1 MDTAVLLVSNVHCP
15 SCVSYIQSIL
25 GSVAG
30 VQANPDVS
38 LIEHTVRVHYDPS
51 VTNGKRISDSLL
63 NAAFEV
69 KHVTELDSDQH
80 EIKSY
85 EVAGFPVV
93 PKTSSWSHARSK
105 AMQKHIDNCTACQR
119 EKGRTPSKWKSW
131 AARSGLT
138 KISSQTPLKQAPES
152 SDSDTAHVS
161 ALGDSPVVIN
171 VDGALPDETRPS
183 TYVATISIGGMT
195 CSACTSTVTQT
206 VTSLDNV
213 VSVDVNLVSHS
224 AKVVYSGTD
233 KDVATIVAAIDDA
246 GYDATLVSVDMQK
259 DSSGEIHRMKVSI
272 TGMTCGSCVGAITRG
287 LQELPSIRSVSID
300 LVGNSGAIEY
310 YGKDTASTII
320 ERIEDLGYDAEVSS
334 ITSLEA
340 SARPMSERTV
350 QIKVEGMYCQHCPQK
365 IVGALERLHE
375 NGRLE
380 KSAFRILQ
388 EPTMEDP
395 IVTVVYRPSIEDDV
409 TVRRFISSIE
419 AADPALAA
427 SVYQPPTLEE
437 RSRRLQQR
445 ERNLILARLLFTTIV
460 AIPTFIIGVV
470 FMSLVPSTN
479 HTRQWFEQPIWAGM
493 AMRMDWALFIM
504 TTPVML
510 FGSDMFHKRAIK
522 EIRAMWGPKSR
533 VPLLRRFY
541 HFGSMNL
548 LISAGTSVAYFSSL
562 AVLILDAT
570 DHSDTSDM
578 KQSSDSYFDTVVF
591 LTLFLLIGK
600 YLEAYSKAKT
610 GNAVAML
617 SSLRPTEARLVLKH
631 ATKVIPV
638 NQLEVGDVVQLA
650 HGQSPPADSV
660 IDQDGVFLFDESSL
674 TGESKPVKKGQGDEV
689 FTGSVNTSD
698 AVRIRIRGLGGSSML
713 DRIIDVVRE
722 GQSKRAPIERFA
734 DVITGYFAPII
745 TLIAI
750 ITWVVW
756 LSLGVSG
763 AIPSSWMDARRGGWP
778 FWSLEFAI
786 AVFVVACPCGIGLA
800 APTALFVGG
809 GLAAKNSI
817 LVQGG
822 GEAFQEASQLTTIV
836 FDKTGTLTQGQMKV
850 SEFEAFAQDWKT
862 DTIKAVAR
870 ILEDASNHPIAKAIS
885 EYCADASVVGIE
897 HSELR
902 ELPGMGMAGTF
913 TIDKGRVEVAI
924 GNERLLSQLNTRL
937 KSEKASTAISTFNND
952 LVSQRVEQHQS
963 LAHSTAI
970 FAVRPIDS
978 DASVAPQTRQ
988 FQAVALFSVSDPLRP
1003 EADSVIGSLRESGIE
1018 VHMCTGDN
1026 ATTARAIAGQLGI
1039 PVSNVRAGVLPQDKA
1054 AYIQEL
1060 QHASSGMSGLGRAG
1074 GQQHD
1079 SSSGSSGRA
1088 VVGFVG
1094 DGTNDTPALSTA
1106 DVSIALSSG
1115 SDIAVTSSSFILLNP
1130 SLHSIPVLIRL
1141 SKRVFRRVKFNFVW
1155 AAVYN
1160 VVLVPIAA
1168 GVLCKV
1174 GNGDG
1179 GIWRLSPVWASV
1191 AMACSSVSVVA
1202 SSLALRLP
1210 EVRWKRG
1217 QKG

>member
-1 MDTAVLLVSNVHCP
+1 MHTASV
-15 SCVSYIQSIL
+15 L

-30 VQANPDVS
+30 VQARPDVS
-38 LIEHTVRVHYDPS
+38 LIEQNVRVHYDPS
-51 VTNGKRISDSLL
+51 VTNSKRISDSLI

-69 KHVTELDSDQH
+69 KHITELNSNQH
-80 EIKSY
+80 EINSY
-85 EVAGFPVV
+85 EVDDPPVV
-93 PKTSSWSHARSK
+93 PRTSSWSRTRSK
-105 AMQKHIDNCTACQR
+105 AIQKHIDNCTACQR
-119 EKGRTPSKWKSW
+119 EKGRTQSKWKSW

-138 KISSQTPLKQAPES
+138 KTSSQTPLKQASEHS
-152 SDSDTAHVS
+152 QSDMARMS
-161 ALGDSPVVIN
+161 ALEDNPVFIN
-171 VDGALPDETRPS
+171 VDGALGDESRLA

-195 CSACTSTVTQT
+195 CSACTSTVTQA
-206 VTSLDNV
+206 VTSLDYV
-213 VSVDVNLVSHS
+213 ISVDVNLVSHS

-233 KDVATIVAAIDDA
+233 KDVGTIIAAIDDA
-246 GYDATLVSVDMQK
+246 GYDTTLVGVDMQK
-259 DSSGEIHRMKVSI
+259 DFSDEIYRMKLNI
-272 TGMTCGSCVGAITRG
+272 KGMTCGSCVGAITRG

-300 LVGNSGAIEY
+300 LVGNSGVIEY
-310 YGKDTASTII
+310 DGKDTARGII
-320 ERIEDLGYDAEVSS
+320 ERIEDLGYDTEVSS

-340 SARPMSERTV
+340 SARPMTERTV
-350 QIKVEGMYCQHCPQK
+350 QIKVDGMYCQHCPPK
-365 IVGALERLHE
+365 IVGALEKLHE
-375 NGRLE
+375 NGLE
-380 KSAFRILQ
+380 KSAFRIWQ

-409 TVRRFISSIE
+409 TARRFISSIE
-419 AADPALAA
+419 AIDPALTA
-427 SVYQPPTLEE
+427 SVYRPPSLEE
-437 RSRRLQQR
+437 RSRQLQQR
-445 ERNLILARLLFTTIV
+445 ERNQILARLLFTTIV

-479 HTRQWFEQPIWAGM
+479 HTRQWFEQPIWAGL

-510 FGSDMFHKRAIK
+510 FGSDLFHKRALK

-570 DHSDTSDM
+570 DHRDASKMSRSSDT
-578 KQSSDSYFDTVVF
+578 YFDTVVF

-631 ATKVIPV
+631 DTKVIPV
-638 NQLEVGDVVQLA
+638 DQLEVGDVVQLA

-674 TGESKPVKKGQGDEV
+674 TGESKPAKKGRGDEV

-698 AVRIRIRGLGGSSML
+698 AVRVKIKGLGGSSML

-750 ITWVVW
+750 VTWVVW

-763 AIPSSWMDARRGGWP
+763 SIPSSWLDVRRGGWP

-822 GEAFQEASQLTTIV
+822 GEAFQEASQLMTIV

-850 SEFEAFAQDWKT
+850 TELETFTQDWKT
-862 DTIKAVAR
+862 DTIKAVAK

-885 EYCADASVVGIE
+885 EYCADASAGMIE
-897 HSELR
+897 HNELR
-902 ELPGMGMAGTF
+902 ELPGMGMVGTF
-913 TIDKGRVEVAI
+913 TMDKSRVEVAI
-924 GNERLLSQLNTRL
+924 GNERLLSQLNIPL
-937 KSEKASTAISTFNND
+937 GSEKRSTAVSKCNND
-952 LVSQRVEQHQS
+952 LVSQRVQQHQS

-970 FAVRPIDS
+970 FAVKALDS
-978 DASVAPQTRQ
+978 DTTLTGQTQ
-988 FQAVALFSVSDPLRP
+988 HFQPVALFSISDPLRP
-1003 EADSVIGSLRESGIE
+1003 EADSIISSLRESGIE

-1054 AYIQEL
+1054 GYIQEL
-1060 QHASSGMSGLGRAG
+1060 QHA
-1074 GQQHD
+1074 
-1079 SSSGSSGRA
+1079 
-1088 VVGFVG
+1088 
-1094 DGTNDTPALSTA
+1094 A

-1115 SDIAVTSSSFILLNP
+1115 SDIAVTSASFILLNP

-1141 SKRVFRRVKFNFVW
+1141 SKRVFRRVKFNFMW

-1160 VVLVPIAA
+1160 VVLVPVAA

-1174 GNGDG
+1174 GDGHG

-1217 QKG
+1217 WKA